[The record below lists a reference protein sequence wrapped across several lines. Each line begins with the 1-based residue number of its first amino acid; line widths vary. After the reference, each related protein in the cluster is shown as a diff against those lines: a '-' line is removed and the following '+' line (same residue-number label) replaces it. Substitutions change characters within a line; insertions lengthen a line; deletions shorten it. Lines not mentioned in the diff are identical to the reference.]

1 VIDVR
6 ARTTE
11 PLAQSEDQ
19 EDELLSI
26 VPIKGA
32 TKIVVGTQLGILSVF
47 NRSSGWGDCVDRIPG
62 HPHSVDGLCA
72 LPASL
77 PNVDHSSVILTG
89 SSDGFVRAVSVFPT
103 KLQGV
108 VADHGEW
115 PVERIA
121 VGEGMSQLTLD
132 DDSAESVDVLNRVR
146 ANQPNVHAKKAGDDV
161 DDDEDHRE
169 DSLGHHWAGSAGHDE
184 LLKLTNLGSFFNGKD
199 AELGVD
205 ERQDKDEN
213 DGDGISDSEDEQ
225 PGDSMPPHMPG
236 TIAKEASDEASD
248 ADSDIEPE
256 ASRPKK
262 RRKKEKETL
271 AVNKRKGKNEV
282 EVEGGF
288 FAEL

>member
-1 VIDVR
+1 MNIYIHR
-6 ARTTE
+6 
-11 PLAQSEDQ
+11 
-19 EDELLSI
+19 
-26 VPIKGA
+26 
-32 TKIVVGTQLGILSVF
+32 
-47 NRSSGWGDCVDRIPG
+47 
-62 HPHSVDGLCA
+62 HPHSVDALCA

-108 VADHGEW
+108 VVDHGEW

-146 ANQPNVHAKKAGDDV
+146 ANQPNVHAKKAGDDA
-161 DDDEDHRE
+161 DDDEDHCE
-169 DSLGHHWAGSAGHDE
+169 DSLGHHWAGSAAHDE
-184 LLKLTNLGSFFNGKD
+184 LLKLTNLRSFFNGKD

-213 DGDGISDSEDEQ
+213 SRDGISDSEDER

-236 TIAKEASDEASD
+236 TIAKEASDEGSN

-262 RRKKEKETL
+262 RRKKEKEPL
-271 AVNKRKGKNEV
+271 AVNKKKGKNEV